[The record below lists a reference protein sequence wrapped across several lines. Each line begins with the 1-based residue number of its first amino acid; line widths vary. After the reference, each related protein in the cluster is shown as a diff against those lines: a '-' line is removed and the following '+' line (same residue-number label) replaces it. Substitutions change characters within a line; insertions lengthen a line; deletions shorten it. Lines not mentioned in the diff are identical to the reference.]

1 MQHLETFKRI
11 RTRQTILRHRHSKA
25 SLRYILETAQETIA
39 GTDKL
44 NCMKLKALHSN
55 RNSNV
60 TSNRTGILFSSYKYF
75 IEN

>member
-11 RTRQTILRHRHSKA
+11 RTRQTVLRHSHSKA
-25 SLRYILETAQETIA
+25 SLRYIQETIA